1 MNILESR
8 LYRVLE
14 VCTNFL
20 YLNLLWL
27 VCCVPVVTIPSSTA
41 AMFGV
46 VREWTKQRESGV
58 AGTFLAMFRDNFRQS
73 LWIGFLWAIIGAVL
87 AVDLAVVRGMGPP
100 VREIL
105 YVLVFLIGFL
115 YAFASVYLFPVMVNF
130 NARWTDVVRN
140 ALLFSV
146 GSPITT
152 LLCLIV
158 FGAAVLAFL
167 FLPVSIFVSGSI
179 TACLVYRLCDRTF
192 EKVARL
198 KGSKEE

>member
-115 YAFASVYLFPVMVNF
+115 YTFASVYLFPVMVNF
-130 NARWTDVVRN
+130 NARWTDVIRN

-146 GSPITT
+146 GGPITT

-179 TACLVYRLCDRTF
+179 TAYLVYRLCDRTF